1 MCIQGLLFLLFILVT
16 LHSTSQCIAEMPLE
30 VLIQSDGLALLA
42 QGAQE
47 DCSICG
53 KKKREEAYRTLN
65 SEFKPGLVIKSNPN
79 CYFVKDTACDTNEL
93 LTTSCKQSMIGNLDL
108 EENKILFPRVVFRF
122 HTKKDHLVGINENLF
137 TSNTFASIYS
147 KALNNA
153 PINTELEIIEY
164 KYGDGITYNY
174 YLKEN
179 KLQIHCKLLRFQ
191 IIETKANN
199 PPMIERANVSLWLK

>member
-1 MCIQGLLFLLFILVT
+1 MRKQGLLFLLFILVT
-16 LHSTSQCIAEMPLE
+16 LHATTQCIAGMPLE
-30 VLIQSDGLALLA
+30 ELIQSDALALLT

-53 KKKREEAYRTLN
+53 KKKRKEAHRILN
-65 SEFKPGLVIKSNPN
+65 SELKPGLVIKSNLN

-93 LTTSCKQSMIGNLDL
+93 LITACKQSEIGNLDL
-108 EENKILFPRVVFRF
+108 EDERLFFPRVVFRF
-122 HTKKDHLVGINENLF
+122 HTKKEHLVGIDEDSF

-147 KALNNA
+147 RALNNA
-153 PINTELEIIEY
+153 PINIELEIIEY

-191 IIETKANN
+191 IIETKAK
-199 PPMIERANVSLWLK
+199 SLFKNYL